1 MDDKKLDFLPVI
13 TVINRSQG
21 LGVLNNW
28 PGYQPSPLQII
39 GEQWETADIQGPV
52 VQSSIKL
59 RSANPG
65 LM

>member
-21 LGVLNNW
+21 LGVLNMAW
-28 PGYQPSPLQII
+28 ISAISSPDNC
-39 GEQWETADIQGPV
+39 EQWETADIQGPV

>member
-1 MDDKKLDFLPVI
+1 MKLDFLSVI

-21 LGVLNNW
+21 LGVLNMAW
-28 PGYQPSPLQII
+28 ISAISSP

-52 VQSSIKL
+52 VQRSIKL